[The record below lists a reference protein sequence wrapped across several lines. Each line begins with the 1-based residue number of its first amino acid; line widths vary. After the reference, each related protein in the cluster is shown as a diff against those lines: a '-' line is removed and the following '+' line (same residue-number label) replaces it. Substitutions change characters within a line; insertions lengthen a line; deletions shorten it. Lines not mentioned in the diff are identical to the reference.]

1 MYPHE
6 RSLVKK
12 HPADQFAIVGIN
24 SEESIEAAR
33 EAVKK
38 NKLTWKS
45 FFDGGGTDGP
55 IATRWN
61 VSGWPTIYLLDE
73 NGVIRFK
80 DVRGD
85 TLDAALETLIEQRK
99 AAREATRDAK
109 SKL

>member
-12 HPADQFAIVGIN
+12 YSADQFAIVGVN
-24 SEESIEAAR
+24 SEETIEAAR

-38 NKLTWKS
+38 NQLSWNN

-61 VSGWPTIYLLDE
+61 VSGWPTTYLIDE
-73 NGVIRFK
+73 NGVIRYK
-80 DVRGD
+80 DVRGE
-85 TLDAALETLIEQRK
+85 TLDSALEMLLEQWK
-99 AAREATRDAK
+99 TARDAEA
-109 SKL
+109 KL